1 MNGDPPVCVGAGL
14 VVLDAIY
21 EAGSKTPAFLAGG
34 SCANVLTILSYLGW
48 DSYPVAR
55 IGDDP
60 EGGRL
65 LEDMESWG
73 ARTDFVDRERNSA
86 TPRII
91 EKIYNKN
98 GVTHRFSLKCSH
110 GRWLPQRRAY
120 LLKSACPVL
129 RKLPAPGVFYFDRAD
144 PASLAMAREFRS
156 RGTIVFFEP
165 PRFLETLTFTKCL
178 EVADIVKHCGGQP
191 SRALPRIQLEIETM
205 GAEGLSYRLDSRGRG
220 AWKRMKAFPTR
231 NLVDAAGSG
240 DWLSAGMIHCLF
252 GAGGLSLARDRLES
266 ALRFGQALASI
277 NCEFPGA
284 RGAMYSVPRKELLA
298 AASELAGGGPEAGRK
313 RPPPQRSKLEA
324 RCRVCLCGG
333 A

>member
-1 MNGDPPVCVGAGL
+1 MAGSPPACVGAGL

-55 IGDDP
+55 LGGDF
-60 EGGRL
+60 EGERL
-65 LEDMESWG
+65 LEDMASWG
-73 ARTDFVDRERNSA
+73 AHTDFIDREQDLA

-91 EKIYNKN
+91 EKIGSKN
-98 GVTHRFSLKCSH
+98 GATHRFSLKCSH

-120 LLKSACPVL
+120 LLKSAGPVL
-129 RKLPAPGVFYFDRAD
+129 DRLPDARVFYFDRAD
-144 PASLAMAREFRS
+144 PAALEMALELRS
-156 RGTIVFFEP
+156 RGAVVFFEP
-165 PRFLETLTFTKCL
+165 PRFLESSTFARCV
-178 EVADIVKHCGGQP
+178 EAADIVKHCRHQGGAP
-191 SRALPRIQLEIETM
+191 AGTALEIQTM
-205 GAEGLSYRLDSRGRG
+205 GGEGLAYRRGLG
-220 AWKRMKAFPTR
+220 AWKRMKAFPAR

-252 GAGGLSLARDRLES
+252 GAGGRSLARDRLES

-277 NCEFPGA
+277 NCGFAGA
-284 RGAMYSVPRKELLA
+284 RGAMYSVPRDELLA
-298 AASELAGGGPEAGRK
+298 AASELAGGGPQAGRR
-313 RPPPQRSKLEA
+313 RPPPPRSKLES
-324 RCRVCLCGG
+324 RCRVCLCGS